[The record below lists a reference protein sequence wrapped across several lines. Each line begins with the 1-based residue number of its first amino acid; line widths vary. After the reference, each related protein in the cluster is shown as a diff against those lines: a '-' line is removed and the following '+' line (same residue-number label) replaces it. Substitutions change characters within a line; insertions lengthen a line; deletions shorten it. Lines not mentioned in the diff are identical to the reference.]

1 MTFQGALLRG
11 RVYSALIPA
20 LKSEKYFIIVSNNRR
35 NNALGSALAVRL
47 TTSPKP
53 FMPSIVEM
61 PAGEVVTGRAVCDDI
76 YELFADE
83 IRQDLGGLTS
93 KTMAEI
99 SNGLRSALN
108 L

>member
-1 MTFQGALLRG
+1 
-11 RVYSALIPA
+11 
-20 LKSEKYFIIVSNNRR
+20 
-35 NNALGSALAVRL
+35 
-47 TTSPKP
+47 
-53 FMPSIVEM
+53 MPSIVEM
-61 PAGEVVTGRAVCDDI
+61 PVGEVVTGRAVCDDI